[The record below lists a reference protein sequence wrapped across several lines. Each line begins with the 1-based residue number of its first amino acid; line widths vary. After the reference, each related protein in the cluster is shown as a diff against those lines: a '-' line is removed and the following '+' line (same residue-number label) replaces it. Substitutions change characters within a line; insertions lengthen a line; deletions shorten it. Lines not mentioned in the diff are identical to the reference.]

1 MIFIVRKTAL
11 SRESNQHPITRI
23 WGPVS
28 CSTGMENAKAKEVK
42 NATVTKRSDGE
53 DWNGA
58 REERCGEA
66 NYSKRPCLSEQSKTI
81 SFNVLLLRTSHNT
94 TTNRTFTTTKFPESV
109 AALKLAIQEEFQ
121 VSVYDQKLS
130 FGSTVMADGE
140 SLDFYR
146 LKDGDQI
153 TLEYTT
159 TVDVE
164 CAFHLM
170 SLLRNALEFV
180 KNEQCQL
187 ASGKISPEFSK
198 MISDTLHVKDID
210 QCIRQLF
217 PSEKLLAN
225 SDFILKNGGLDVIT
239 SLHSLLLKQ
248 TWDNICHLD
257 LQYLEKHVLFLLGSL
272 YIVFPHHLKYKVV
285 NSLDNVIGSFLR
297 VPISSKHIAVPQ
309 NLNLP
314 DTTRSQQF
322 IVLVEVLCGAIQS
335 LTQQVML
342 QISYFKQWGIIYYH
356 SPYNVTHHHHLI
368 TIKPTFRMS
377 CIDNAC
383 IYMYSWPLD
392 TSFTHFSCP
401 PPPPPPPPRP
411 YLNI

>member
-1 MIFIVRKTAL
+1 
-11 SRESNQHPITRI
+11 
-23 WGPVS
+23 
-28 CSTGMENAKAKEVK
+28 MENAKAKEVK

-335 LTQQVML
+335 LTQQVM
-342 QISYFKQWGIIYYH
+342 
-356 SPYNVTHHHHLI
+356 
-368 TIKPTFRMS
+368 
-377 CIDNAC
+377 
-383 IYMYSWPLD
+383 
-392 TSFTHFSCP
+392 
-401 PPPPPPPPRP
+401 
-411 YLNI
+411 

>member
-1 MIFIVRKTAL
+1 M
-11 SRESNQHPITRI
+11 
-23 WGPVS
+23 G
-28 CSTGMENAKAKEVK
+28 NAEAKEAK
-42 NATVTKRSDGE
+42 YATVTARSDGE
-53 DWNGA
+53 GCKGA
-58 REERCGEA
+58 REERSGEA
-66 NYSKRPCLSEQSKTI
+66 DYSKLPCLSEQSKTI
-81 SFNVLLLRTSHNT
+81 SFNVLLLCAPHNT
-94 TTNRTFTTTKFPESV
+94 TTSRTFTTTKFPESV

-121 VSVYDQKLS
+121 VPVYDQKLS

-210 QCIRQLF
+210 QCIKQLMF
-217 PSEKLLAN
+217 SVEKILAN

-248 TWDNICHLD
+248 TWNNICHLD
-257 LQYLEKHVLFLLGSL
+257 LQYLEKHVLYLLSSL
-272 YIVFPHHLKYKVV
+272 YTVIPHHLKYKVV

-322 IVLVEVLCGAIQS
+322 IVLAEVLFHAVQS

-368 TIKPTFRMS
+368 TIKPTFRMT

-392 TSFTHFSCP
+392 TSFTHFSCSP
-401 PPPPPPPPRP
+401 PPSPRP
-411 YLNI
+411 YLNIMYKYNCMYLLINILEVIDLFPASD